1 MDEDK
6 ESKGSKSS
14 STQETIAN
22 FRKLKEEICDCTDR
36 LIFGFPKYRGLKPA
50 VWILG
55 IVFEDGRIHTIHPP
69 DLMFAKSM
77 LERMLKEIDKKLGD
91 K

>member
-1 MDEDK
+1 
-6 ESKGSKSS
+6 
-14 STQETIAN
+14 
-22 FRKLKEEICDCTDR
+22 
-36 LIFGFPKYRGLKPA
+36 

-69 DLMFAKSM
+69 DLSFAKIM
-77 LERMLKEIDKKLGD
+77 LERMLKEVEKKLGD

>member
-1 MDEDK
+1 MDK

-22 FRKLKEEICDCTDR
+22 F
-36 LIFGFPKYRGLKPA
+36 FPQYRGLKPA

-69 DLMFAKSM
+69 DLSFAKIM
-77 LERMLKEIDKKLGD
+77 LERMLKEVEKKLGD